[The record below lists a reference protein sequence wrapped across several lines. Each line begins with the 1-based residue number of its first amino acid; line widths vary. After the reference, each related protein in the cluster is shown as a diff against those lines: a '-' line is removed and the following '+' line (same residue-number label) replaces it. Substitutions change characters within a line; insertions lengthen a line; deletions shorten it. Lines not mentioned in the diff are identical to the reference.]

1 MPIHP
6 TASEGFGRAA
16 PAYERGRPG
25 YPQEAIDWMVTAL
38 GLGPGS
44 RVIDLG
50 AGTGKFSRMLAP
62 TGARIIAIEPVAGMR
77 AEFARALPGIKVLDG
92 TAETIPAPDGSAD
105 AVTAAQA
112 FHWFAGSQSLAE
124 IRRVLRPGGMLGLIW
139 NRRDERDPL
148 QAAIGGIVRPY
159 REGAPSHERDGW
171 REVMR
176 TTTAFVPV
184 AERQFSHRQLVDADG
199 LVDRVVSISFIAT
212 LKNSERELV
221 AERIR
226 RLATGMNQLTL
237 PYLSDVFLYRRS

>member
-6 TASEGFGRAA
+6 AAPEGFGRAA
-16 PAYERGRPG
+16 PASERWRPG
-25 YPQEAIDWMVTAL
+25 YP
-38 GLGPGS
+38 
-44 RVIDLG
+44 
-50 AGTGKFSRMLAP
+50 
-62 TGARIIAIEPVAGMR
+62 
-77 AEFARALPGIKVLDG
+77 
-92 TAETIPAPDGSAD
+92 
-105 AVTAAQA
+105 
-112 FHWFAGSQSLAE
+112 
-124 IRRVLRPGGMLGLIW
+124 
-139 NRRDERDPL
+139 

-212 LKNSERELV
+212 LKESERELV

-226 RLATGMNQLTL
+226 RLATG
-237 PYLSDVFLYRRS
+237 